1 MANIDRDLTPGEIT
15 MLKSVFGNTIT
26 YSYASGGTFAYTVQ
40 DPTNTLSL
48 NPGTFTF
55 IGASTFS
62 ITVATAHCF

>member
-48 NPGTFTF
+48 R
-55 IGASTFS
+55 A
-62 ITVATAHCF
+62 